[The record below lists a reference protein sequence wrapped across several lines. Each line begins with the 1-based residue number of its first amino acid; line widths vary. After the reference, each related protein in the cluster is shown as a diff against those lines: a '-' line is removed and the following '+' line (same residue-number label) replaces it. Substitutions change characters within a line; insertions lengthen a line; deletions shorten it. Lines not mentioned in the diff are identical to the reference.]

1 MGNDRDTAW
10 RDFLMSLAIVG
21 LSLYPLYRDDLERL
35 VLRVKGWLAPPA
47 PPEPPHQWVRD
58 LYDDLR

>member
-21 LSLYPLYRDDLERL
+21 LSLYPLYRDDLDRL
-35 VLRVKGWLAPPA
+35 VMRLKRFLSP
-47 PPEPPHQWVRD
+47 PPEVEPPREWIAG